1 MPVRIESGINRR
13 TKALTHTFRRISCAL
28 TLLMVS
34 ASAFAGN
41 NIDARE
47 WLERMTSAMT
57 LMGYQ
62 GTFVY
67 SQGDSLET
75 MRITHVVQ
83 EDGIHERL
91 YSINGPHRE
100 VIRDSKGVRCVLG
113 EANAIMEDRAITGA
127 FFPVIPEEVLN
138 NENAQYKFKIGGINR
153 VAGRLAKKISI
164 IPIDEYRYGY
174 ELWLDQFSGL
184 LLKWVLYDSERKP
197 IAKLMFTE
205 LNLGDEIRL
214 EELISNTPP
223 EDFVTLVSG
232 MPESELL
239 SKSTLEWKPATLPP
253 GFKLSN
259 HSVQEEKGENV
270 FEHQVYSDG
279 LASVSVYI
287 ENAKADSMSEQG
299 VSKLGTANAFS
310 RSLGTKQVTV
320 IGEVP
325 SVTVQTIAQAV
336 IATTSNR

>member
-1 MPVRIESGINRR
+1 
-13 TKALTHTFRRISCAL
+13 LTQTIRRISCAL
-28 TLLMVS
+28 ILLMVN
-34 ASAFAGN
+34 ASAFAAN
-41 NIDARE
+41 TIDARE

-57 LMGYQ
+57 KMSYQ

-67 SQGDSLET
+67 SQGGSLET
-75 MRITHVVQ
+75 MRITHLVD
-83 EDGIHERL
+83 EDGVHERL

-100 VIRDSKGVRCVLG
+100 VIRDNTGVRCILG
-113 EANAIMEDRAITGA
+113 DPNAVMEDRAITGA
-127 FFPVIPEEVLN
+127 FFPVIPEEVLS
-138 NENAQYKFKIGGINR
+138 NENAQYKFKIGSFNR
-153 VAGRLAKKISI
+153 VAGQVAKKISI
-164 IPIDEYRYGY
+164 IPVDEYRYGY

-205 LNLGDEIRL
+205 LNLGDDILL
-214 EELISNTPP
+214 EELKSNTPF
-223 EDFVTLVSG
+223 EDFVKLESG

-287 ENAKADSMSEQG
+287 ENAKPDSGSEQG

-325 SVTVQTIAQAV
+325 SVTVQAIAQAV
-336 IATTSNR
+336 MAPTSNQ